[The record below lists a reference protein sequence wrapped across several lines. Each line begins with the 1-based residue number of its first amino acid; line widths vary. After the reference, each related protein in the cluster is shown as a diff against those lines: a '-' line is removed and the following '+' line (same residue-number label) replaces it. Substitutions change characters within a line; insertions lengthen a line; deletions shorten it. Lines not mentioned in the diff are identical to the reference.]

1 LKGGMMMVNYQI
13 KVKGHVD
20 DKWSDWF
27 NGLTISHQED
37 GTTMLYGPLLD
48 QTALHSVL
56 NKIRDMN
63 LPLILVQLIEERK
76 Q

>member
-1 LKGGMMMVNYQI
+1 MDTLYQI

-20 DKWSDWF
+20 EKWSDWF
-27 NGLTISHQED
+27 NGLTISHQDD
-37 GTTMLYGPLLD
+37 GTTIFYGPLPD

-56 NKIRDMN
+56 DKIRDMN
-63 LPLILVQLIEERK
+63 LSLVLVQLIEQERK

>member
-1 LKGGMMMVNYQI
+1 MNTVYQI

-27 NGLTISHQED
+27 NGLTITHQED
-37 GTTMLYGPLLD
+37 GTTMLYGPLPD

-63 LPLILVQLIEERK
+63 LPLVLVQLAE
-76 Q
+76 

>member
-1 LKGGMMMVNYQI
+1 MKATYQI

-20 DKWSDWF
+20 DQWSDWF
-27 NGLTISHQED
+27 NGLTITHQND
-37 GTTMLYGPLLD
+37 STSMLSGPLPD

-63 LPLILVQLIEERK
+63 LPLVLVQLIEQERE
-76 Q
+76 

>member
-1 LKGGMMMVNYQI
+1 MNEIYQI

-20 DKWSDWF
+20 EKWSDWF
-27 NGLTISHQED
+27 NGLTITHDED
-37 GTTMLYGPLLD
+37 GCSTLCGPLPD

-63 LPLILVQLIEERK
+63 LPLVLVQLIEEERK

>member
-1 LKGGMMMVNYQI
+1 MKTVYQI

-20 DKWSDWF
+20 DQWSDWF
-27 NGLTISHQED
+27 NGLTSTHQDD
-37 GTTMLYGPLLD
+37 GTTTLSGSLPD

-56 NKIRDMN
+56 DKIRDMN
-63 LPLILVQLIEERK
+63 LPLVLVHLIEEERR

>member
-1 LKGGMMMVNYQI
+1 MMNTIYQI
-13 KVKGHVD
+13 NVKGHVD

-27 NGLTISHQED
+27 NGLAMIHQDD
-37 GTTMLYGPLLD
+37 GTTTLYGPLPD

-63 LPLILVQLIEERK
+63 LTLVLVQLIERERK

>member
-1 LKGGMMMVNYQI
+1 MMKVVYQI

-27 NGLTISHQED
+27 NGLAITHQDD
-37 GTTMLYGPLLD
+37 GATMLYGPLPD

-63 LPLILVQLIEERK
+63 LPLVLVQLIGQERK

>member
-1 LKGGMMMVNYQI
+1 MMKTIYQI

-20 DKWSDWF
+20 DQWSDWF
-27 NGLTISHQED
+27 NGLTITHQDD
-37 GTTMLYGPLLD
+37 GTTILSGPLPD

-56 NKIRDMN
+56 DKIRDMN
-63 LPLILVQLIEERK
+63 LPLVLVQLIEQERK

>member
-1 LKGGMMMVNYQI
+1 MTKVVYQI

-27 NGLTISHQED
+27 NELTITHQDD
-37 GTTMLYGPLLD
+37 GTTMLYGPLPD

-63 LPLILVQLIEERK
+63 LPLVLVQLIGQERK